1 MVAHAAKFQGQSALL
16 SKELLSYYRQVS
28 HSPLTVVDIET
39 TGALGHNARVIEV
52 SILQASLANG
62 LEHQVTYLINPK
74 VKIPEFITNI
84 TGITPEMVY
93 PSPPPEEIWPKCQ
106 PLLMAE
112 RTFTAHNLDFDYS
125 FLRTEYKRLGI
136 RFYKPPLQKLC
147 TVILSRLLLADL
159 PSRSLPNLVKHFDF
173 DVSTSHRAEADT
185 KACWLLAERLLRQIQ
200 DEDDDTLLKRFGQQ
214 WIRLQDAA
222 KILNCRKE
230 EAQQKLTAAQVES
243 RLSSQRKLPLYRRWG
258 VEQFYYE
265 QQGQQLA
272 LLFEGDES

>member
-16 SKELLSYYRQVS
+16 SQEILAYYRTVS
-28 HSPLTVVDIET
+28 QSPLTVVDIET

-52 SILQASLANG
+52 SILHASLANG
-62 LEHQVTYLINPK
+62 IEHQETHMMNPQ

-93 PSPPPEEIWPKCQ
+93 PSPPPEDIWPQCL
-106 PLLMAE
+106 PLLQSD
-112 RTFTAHNLDFDYS
+112 RVFTAHNLDFDYS
-125 FLRTEYKRLGI
+125 FIRTEYKRIGT

-147 TVILSRLLLADL
+147 TVILSRMLLADL
-159 PSRSLPNLVKHFDF
+159 PSRSLPNLIKHFNF
-173 DVSTSHRAEADT
+173 DIGTSHRAADDT
-185 KACWLLAERLLRQIQ
+185 KACWLLAEILLTQIQ
-200 DEDDDTLLKRFGQQ
+200 NEDDETLLKRFGQQ

-230 EAQQKLTAAQVES
+230 DAQIKLDAANVES
-243 RLSSQRKLPLYRRWG
+243 RLSFKRKLPMYRRWG

-265 QQGQQLA
+265 QQGQQMS
-272 LLFEGDES
+272 LL

>member
-16 SKELLSYYRQVS
+16 SQELLAYYRQVS
-28 HSPLTVVDIET
+28 KSSLTVVDVET

-52 SILQASLANG
+52 SILQASLADG
-62 LEHQVTYLINPK
+62 VEHQESYLINPK
-74 VKIPEFITNI
+74 VKIPEFITGI

-93 PSPPPEEIWPKCQ
+93 PSPPPEEIWPQCL
-106 PLLMAE
+106 PLLQTE
-112 RTFTAHNLDFDYS
+112 RTFTAHNLDFDYA
-125 FLRTEYKRLGI
+125 FIRTEYKRLGT

-147 TVILSRLLLADL
+147 TVILSRMLLADL
-159 PSRSLPNLVKHFDF
+159 PSRSLPNLIKHFKF

-185 KACWLLAERLLRQIQ
+185 KACWLLAQRLLSQIQ
-200 DEDDDTLLKRFGQQ
+200 DEDDETLLKRFGQQ

-230 EAQQKLTAAQVES
+230 EAQQILETAEVES
-243 RLSSQRKLPLYRRWG
+243 RLSYRQKLPMYRRWG

-265 QQGQQLA
+265 QQGEQQGQQMS
-272 LLFEGDES
+272 LL

>member
-16 SKELLSYYRQVS
+16 SKELLTYYRQVS
-28 HSPLTVVDIET
+28 QSPLTVVDIET

-52 SILQASLANG
+52 SILHASLKHG
-62 LEHQVTYLINPK
+62 IEHQETHLMNPQ

-93 PSPPPEEIWPKCQ
+93 PSPPSEEIWRKCQ
-106 PLLMAE
+106 PLFAAE

-125 FLRTEYKRLGI
+125 FIRSEYKRIGI

-147 TVILSRLLLADL
+147 TVILSRMLLADL
-159 PSRSLPNLVKHFDF
+159 PSRSLPNLIKHFDF
-173 DVSTSHRAEADT
+173 DISTSHRAEADT
-185 KACWLLAERLLRQIQ
+185 KACWLLAEILLTQIQ
-200 DEDDDTLLKRFGQQ
+200 NDDDETLLKRFGQQ

-230 EAQQKLTAAQVES
+230 EAQQRLEVAKVES
-243 RLSSQRKLPLYRRWG
+243 RLSYKRKLPMYRRWG

-265 QQGQQLA
+265 QQGQQMS
-272 LLFEGDES
+272 LL